1 MLADEIL
8 VACALLLVVAL
19 AGWVVLRRRH
29 AALQERLREAEK
41 ALQLARTRELALRHA
56 DGAKDE
62 FIAMLGHELRN
73 PLNALLAAAH
83 MLERVPSADPVAREA
98 GAVVGRQAR
107 QMTRLVEDLLDVN
120 RIVRGKVSLSRRPL
134 DLAQAVEK
142 AVAELRVSGR
152 LAKHTVELTLRPVWV
167 RADEARVEQMVSN
180 LVGNAVKY
188 TPEGGRIDVALRRDG
203 NDAVLRVRDTGIG
216 MSVELTS
223 KVFELFVQAE
233 GAHRRGGGLGIGL
246 TLVRHLAE
254 LHGGKAYAASSGPNQ
269 GSVFT
274 LVLPAIEAIEEPV
287 APAPGV
293 ERQARRRILLVE
305 DHAETRNALFA
316 ALQLDGH
323 RVYEAADGG
332 AGLRAAEAV
341 KPEVAV
347 IDIGLPDIDGYEVAS
362 TLRAGPQ
369 RDKMVLIAVTGFERP
384 ETQRLA
390 REAGFDDYVAKP
402 VAPDQLARLIEAA
415 VSRRNARSGELR
427 GPAAA

>member
-1 MLADEIL
+1 MLADELVIAVAVLLALL
-8 VACALLLVVAL
+8 VAGA
-19 AGWVVLRRRH
+19 VVLRRRH
-29 AALQERLREAEK
+29 AALRARLEEAEK
-41 ALQLARTRELALRHA
+41 GLQLARSRELALRHA
-56 DGAKDE
+56 DTAKDE

-83 MLERVPSADPVAREA
+83 MLERAQATDPVAREA

-107 QMTRLVEDLLDVN
+107 QMTRLIEDLLDVN

-142 AVAELRVSGR
+142 AVGEMRVAGR
-152 LAKHTVELTLRPVWV
+152 LARHTVELALRPVWV

-188 TPEGGRIDVALRRDG
+188 TPEGGRIDVELRRDG
-203 NDAVLRVRDTGIG
+203 NDAVLRVRDTGVG

-254 LHGGKAYAASSGPNQ
+254 LHGGKAHAASSGPNQ

-274 LVLPAIEAIEEPV
+274 LVLPAIEAVDEP
-287 APAPGV
+287 ASAAPGAV
-293 ERQARRRILLVE
+293 QPARRRILLVE

-341 KPEVAV
+341 KPDVAI

-362 TLRAGPQ
+362 ALRAGPQ
-369 RDKMVLIAVTGFERP
+369 REKMVLIAVTGFERP
-384 ETQRLA
+384 ETQRRA
-390 REAGFDDYVAKP
+390 REAGFDEYVAKP
-402 VAPDQLARLIEAA
+402 VAPEQLARLIEAA
-415 VSRRNARSGELR
+415 FSRRSARSGEAR

>member
-1 MLADEIL
+1 MPADEIL
-8 VACALLLVVAL
+8 IACAVLLALLL
-19 AGWVVLRRRH
+19 AGWLAMRRRQ
-29 AALQERLREAEK
+29 AALQARLQEAEK
-41 ALQLARTRELALRHA
+41 ALHMARTREIALRHA
-56 DGAKDE
+56 DSAKDE

-83 MLERVPSADPVAREA
+83 MLERMKGADPMAREA

-107 QMTRLVEDLLDVN
+107 QMTRLVEDLLDMN

-134 DLAQAVEK
+134 DLARAVEK
-142 AVAELRVSGR
+142 TVNEMRVAGR
-152 LAKHTVELTLRPVWV
+152 LAKHAVHLALRPAWV
-167 RADEARVEQMVSN
+167 RADEARIEQMVAN

-188 TPEGGRIDVALRRDG
+188 TPEGGRIDVELRRDG
-203 NDAVLRVRDTGIG
+203 DDAVLRVRDTGVG

-233 GAHRRGGGLGIGL
+233 GAQRRGGGLGIGL

-254 LHGGKAYAASSGPNQ
+254 LHGGKVFAASSGAGE

-274 LVLPAIEAIEEPV
+274 LVLPAIEAAEEPASALPV
-287 APAPGV
+287 TV
-293 ERQARRRILLVE
+293 QHARRRILLVE
-305 DHAETRNALFA
+305 DHAETRSALFA

-332 AGLRAAEAV
+332 AGLRAAQAV

-362 TLRAGPQ
+362 ALRADPQ
-369 RDKMVLIAVTGFERP
+369 RDEMVLIAVTGFERP

-415 VSRRNARSGELR
+415 FSRRSARSGEAT